1 MAGLGNDFNTEDPV
15 LFTSEEDE
23 EEAVQATS
31 EGWDV
36 TDVTFVDDFLV
47 EVAVSEARPSSDE
60 YETDSEDDFSDR
72 EDEDIAPI
80 TVSRSG
86 RPIRAHFRRDL

>member
-1 MAGLGNDFNTEDPV
+1 MKKMKRKPFKLHPKDG
-15 LFTSEEDE
+15 
-23 EEAVQATS
+23 
-31 EGWDV
+31 DV

-47 EVAVSEARPSSDE
+47 EVAVAETRPPSDE
-60 YETDSEDDFSDR
+60 YETDSEDDFFLIGRTKTLHLSDR

-86 RPIRAHFRRDL
+86 RPIRAQFPPGFVRYMYT